1 MGDVFLTNLTNVF
14 ERERLRVILSAN
26 AAMVLLH
33 WDIGRTIL
41 ALQIDNQAHR
51 RIGKAV
57 TNFPRVAGRC

>member
-41 ALQIDNQAHR
+41 ALQIDNQKRGR
-51 RIGKAV
+51 R
-57 TNFPRVAGRC
+57 F